1 MDISLDALPQHA
13 SFHGRSGLRRGPF
26 LFLLLGVLVRLFW
39 STLFFIGLH
48 YMDEC

>member
-13 SFHGRSGLRRGPF
+13 FFSREVWPSSWPIP
-26 LFLLLGVLVRLFW
+26 FLLLGVLVRLFW
-39 STLFFIGLH
+39 STLH